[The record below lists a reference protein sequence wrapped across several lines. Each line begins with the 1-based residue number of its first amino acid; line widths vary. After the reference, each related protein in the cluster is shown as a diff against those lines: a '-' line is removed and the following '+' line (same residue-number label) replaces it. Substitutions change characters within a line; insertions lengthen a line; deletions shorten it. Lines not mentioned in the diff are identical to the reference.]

1 MQAATGVEQLKKLP
15 GFISARRRNWEYL
28 YKRLQELEETVILP
42 EAAANSEPSWFGFMI
57 TLREDSRVSRDELT
71 RALEASNIQTRLL
84 FAGNLIRQPCF
95 DEYRGTDVYRTA
107 DSLDNTDYVM
117 RNSFWVGVY
126 PGMTEAML
134 DYMADQIIE
143 KIRASR

>member
-1 MQAATGVEQLKKLP
+1 M
-15 GFISARRRNWEYL
+15 
-28 YKRLQELEETVILP
+28 
-42 EAAANSEPSWFGFMI
+42 
-57 TLREDSRVSRDELT
+57 SRDELT

-117 RNSFWVGVY
+117 RNSFWIGVY